1 MLHKNCKRCKRKLC
15 LKEKIKG
22 LVESEQDKQYVQSF
36 VANGFFD
43 QKYQN
48 KILKSTTDGKK
59 LVNTQNIREKD
70 IEMTASLFG
79 LRKILKKI

>member
-1 MLHKNCKRCKRKLC
+1 MQKKSC

-22 LVESEQDKQYVQSF
+22 LVESFKQDKQYVQSF

-43 QKYQN
+43 QKYQY